1 MAYIILGH
9 GVENPI
15 NFEERAH
22 IPEGITLVTFAEC
35 GIVTTEDEVCPMVE
49 AFTKPE
55 YKEILENP
63 LVHKK
68 QIRGFLNG
76 KDIHIYTAG
85 QKYPSLELQMFL
97 DWSLEKNLKIMKSGT
112 YKFPIDASSIQIGE
126 GETFCDRLFKK
137 IRPYKGAFA
146 QELPEDYSSELMFHN
161 SIKPTVDEVNSLIG
175 KSREEFKE
183 NRSFAKQFIPR
194 LKKKL
199 RFRLEDIFSAGGPG
213 VYYFVVCRE
222 PPNVMDPK
230 TYVNNILQ
238 NESNK
243 RYEPYYKANWISH
256 IPEII
261 PLLDADIETLKKGWS
276 YEEAKNLRNKYK
288 NLAKI
293 PGLRRKSMAQQ
304 NTRRISNKEINDY
317 LEKWRNHFGG
327 GSKTRKRARRGDCE
341 R

>member
-15 NFEERAH
+15 NFEERAR

-49 AFTKPE
+49 AFTKSE
-55 YKEILENP
+55 NKEILENP

-85 QKYPSLELQMFL
+85 QNYPSLELQMFL
-97 DWSLEKNLKIMKSGT
+97 DWSLKKNLKIMKSGT
-112 YKFPIDASSIQIGE
+112 YKFPIDVPSIQIGE
-126 GETFCDRLFKK
+126 GDTFCDRLFKK
-137 IRPYKGAFA
+137 ISPYKGGFS
-146 QELPEDYSSELMFHN
+146 QELPEDYSPDLMFTD
-161 SIKPTVDEVNSLIG
+161 SVKPTLDEVNSLI
-175 KSREEFKE
+175 KESKKEFK
-183 NRSFAKQFIPR
+183 NDRRFAKQFMPR

-199 RFRLEDIFSAGGPG
+199 RFHLEDIFLAGGPG

-222 PPNVMDPK
+222 PPDVMDPK

-238 NESNK
+238 NETNK

-261 PLLDADIETLKKGWS
+261 PLLDADIEHFKKGWS
-276 YEEAKNLRNKYK
+276 YDVAKNLRNKYK

-304 NTRRISNKEINDY
+304 NTRRISNKEINEY
-317 LEKWRNHFGG
+317 LAKWSNHFSG
-327 GSKTRKRARRGDCE
+327 GSKTRKRSKRGDHEC
-341 R
+341 